1 MVPCMQACSDTHMQT
16 ASGYVYIYIY
26 IVYSMCVVAV
36 QTLGIVWCPKLP
48 FTSPWALFKATFLNN
63 QTWSKAFV
71 ARVVPA
77 AAALAF

>member
-1 MVPCMQACSDTHMQT
+1 MIKIQMVPCMQTCSDTHMQT
-16 ASGYVYIYIY
+16 ASGYVCIYIYIY

-48 FTSPWALFKATFLNN
+48 SRLHFFNN
-63 QTWSKAFV
+63 QAWCKAFV